1 LTVGDRWSTLAGRP
15 AGRAELNRDERAARD
30 AARRQRTLA
39 LAARL
44 RVLRHFRGWTQ
55 GQLGQEAGVSR
66 QYVSGLE
73 KGKRPRPRG
82 ETLERLATALG
93 VDVDQL
99 LGRAPLPELGA
110 VAPEAPP
117 TPEGPLGPGWR
128 ADVEGQTAP
137 GELVP
142 MDTVQPGDLPAGP
155 ALAIIPGGPYVQIS
169 QQRLPDG
176 SLLIYLR
183 GPNGPPKPPG

>member
-1 LTVGDRWSTLAGRP
+1 LTEGDRWSTLTGRP

-93 VDVDQL
+93 VDVEQL
-99 LGRAPLPELGA
+99 LGQAPLPELGA
-110 VAPEAPP
+110 VAPADAEGEAGPSG
-117 TPEGPLGPGWR
+117 TEG
-128 ADVEGQTAP
+128 P

-142 MDTVQPGDLPAGP
+142 VETVQPGDLPAGP

-183 GPNGPPKPPG
+183 GPNGPPKPLG